1 MSEQHRFEC
10 HLRWTGAGANAPL
23 NEPGPVIGANA
34 FTYDSYSRD
43 LRVSFIDKP
52 ALEMSGAPAFKG
64 DLMRHNP
71 EDLMMAALSACH
83 ALTYLAVAARSR
95 IEVLAYEDRATGI
108 LAKIDGPMRFTE
120 ATLHPRVTVKAGTDL
135 ARAKELHAK
144 AHQNCFIAQS
154 VNFPVHIEPVII
166 EG

>member
-10 HLRWTGAGANAPL
+10 HLRWTGAGAS
-23 NEPGPVIGANA
+23 A
-34 FTYDSYSRD
+34 FSYDTFARD

-52 ALEMSGAPAFKG
+52 ALDMSGAPAFKG
-64 DLMRHNP
+64 DPMLHNP

-95 IEVLAYEDRATGI
+95 IEVLAYEDGASGV
-108 LAKIDGPMRFTE
+108 LAKQDGPMRFTE
-120 ATLHPRVTVKAGTDL
+120 ATLHPRVTVKAGSDL
-135 ARAKELHAK
+135 AKAKELHAK
-144 AHQNCFIAQS
+144 AHAHCFIAQS
-154 VNFPVHIEPVII
+154 VSFPVKIEPVII